1 MFALIVCF
9 TVCSLQDL
17 YFGSHFAV
25 LVIVDSCYTKEA
37 KFLYANE
44 SEYIKNEKGSREILL
59 LSLTVT
65 EIVVQ

>member
-25 LVIVDSCYTKEA
+25 LVISCYTKEA

-44 SEYIKNEKGSREILL
+44 SEYIKNEKGSWEILL